1 MLKGSRL
8 ASVPFLWLCC
18 VPLFLSL
25 WSGASVG
32 LGFGTIKLYSYL
44 NEPLDAEI
52 ELVGA
57 DEINTSNLLITL
69 APAADF
75 EKIHMARPYFLT
87 KLRFEVV
94 QQGDRTF
101 ISVQSDEPVKRAFLE
116 FLVLLHWPEGR
127 LVRSYTLLFDPAP
140 IGKISRRMDDNPKQI
155 ASFSQDKLDHSNK
168 SVPATVPDLKTLNRN
183 ASSALENLF
192 ETNTGMSTESNQT
205 VVPQNRPLSVSVT
218 QQAVVDKA
226 KIEAQ
231 AFIAESKAL
240 ADMQQKHQA
249 ELAAQKESA
258 KGSSFSG
265 VVASFWHLMK
275 LSLKAQKWLWSAS
288 VAAMMLGLLTL
299 VYFKRFKPRLA
310 LSLLSPYKEKTKKNL
325 LFFDQEFSIRME
337 LAKHY
342 AAIKDFDS
350 AKQVLETM
358 LHYGNQREKQAAQDL
373 SDRLFF

>member
-1 MLKGSRL
+1 
-8 ASVPFLWLCC
+8 
-18 VPLFLSL
+18 VPLLLSL
-25 WSGASVG
+25 WSGASIG

-52 ELVGA
+52 ELVGI
-57 DEINTSNLLITL
+57 DDINTSNLLITL

-140 IGKISRRMDDNPKQI
+140 IGKISRRMDDNPKQVER
-155 ASFSQDKLDHSNK
+155 FSQDKLDHSNK
-168 SVPATVPDLKTLNRN
+168 PVPAMVPDLKTLNRN
-183 ASSALENLF
+183 ATAALENLF
-192 ETNTGMSTESNQT
+192 ETNTGTPIESNQT
-205 VVPQNRPLSVSVT
+205 VVPSHRPLSVSVT

-226 KIEAQ
+226 KVEAQ
-231 AFIAESKAL
+231 ALIAESKAL
-240 ADMQQKHQA
+240 ADMQRKHQA
-249 ELAAQKESA
+249 ELDAQKESA
-258 KGSSFSG
+258 KG
-265 VVASFWHLMK
+265 ASVWHLMK
-275 LSLKAQKWLWSAS
+275 LSLKAQKWVWSAS
-288 VAAMMLGLLTL
+288 IVAMMLGLLTL
-299 VYFKRFKPRLA
+299 GYFKRFRPRLA
-310 LSLLSPYKEKTKKNL
+310 LSLLSPYKEKPKKTL
-325 LFFDQEFSIRME
+325 PFFDQEFSIRME

-350 AKQVLETM
+350 AKQVLEAM

>member
-1 MLKGSRL
+1 MRKGSRL

-18 VPLFLSL
+18 VPLLLSL

-32 LGFGTIKLYSYL
+32 LGFGAIKLYSYL

-52 ELVGA
+52 DLVGA
-57 DEINTSNLLITL
+57 DEINTSNLLISL

-94 QQGDRTF
+94 QQSDRTF
-101 ISVQSDEPVKRAFLE
+101 ISVQSDEPIKRAFLE

-140 IGKISRRMDDNPKQI
+140 IGKISRRMEDNPKSI

-168 SVPATVPDLKTLNRN
+168 PVPAMVPDLKTLNRN
-183 ASSALENLF
+183 VTTAMENLF
-192 ETNTGMSTESNQT
+192 ETSHDIPTESNQT
-205 VVPQNRPLSVSVT
+205 VVQQSHPLPVSVT
-218 QQAVVDKA
+218 QQAVVDQA
-226 KIEAQ
+226 KVAAQ
-231 AFIAESKAL
+231 ALIAESKAL
-240 ADMQQKHQA
+240 ADLQQKHHA
-249 ELAAQKESA
+249 ELAAQKESV
-258 KGSSFSG
+258 KG
-265 VVASFWHLMK
+265 ASFWHLMK
-275 LSLKAQKWLWSAS
+275 LSLKAQKWVWGAS
-288 VAAMMLGLLTL
+288 VGAMMLGLLTL
-299 VYFKRFKPRLA
+299 VYIKRFRPRLA
-310 LSLLSPYKEKTKKNL
+310 LSLLSPHKAQTKKPL
-325 LFFDQEFSIRME
+325 AFFDQEFSIRME

>member
-1 MLKGSRL
+1 MRKGSRL

-18 VPLFLSL
+18 VPLLLSL

-32 LGFGTIKLYSYL
+32 LGFGAIKLYSYL

-52 ELVGA
+52 DLVGT
-57 DEINTSNLLITL
+57 DDINTSNLLITL

-101 ISVQSDEPVKRAFLE
+101 ISVQSDEPVKRAFVE

-140 IGKISRRMDDNPKQI
+140 IGKISRRMEDNPKSI
-155 ASFSQDKLDHSNK
+155 ASFSQYKLDHSNK
-168 SVPATVPDLKTLNRN
+168 PIQAMVPDLKTLNRN
-183 ASSALENLF
+183 ATTAMENLF
-192 ETNTGMSTESNQT
+192 ETSSDTPAESDQT
-205 VVPQNRPLSVSVT
+205 VVQQSRPLSVSVT
-218 QQAVVDKA
+218 QQAVVDQA
-226 KIEAQ
+226 KVAAQ
-231 AFIAESKAL
+231 ALIADSKAL
-240 ADMQQKHQA
+240 ADLQQQHHA
-249 ELAAQKESA
+249 EAAQKESD
-258 KGSSFSG
+258 KEP
-265 VVASFWHLMK
+265 SFWHLMK
-275 LSLKAQKWLWSAS
+275 LSLKAQKWVWGAS

-299 VYFKRFKPRLA
+299 VYIKRFRPRLA
-310 LSLLSPYKEKTKKNL
+310 LSLLSASKAQTKKTL
-325 LFFDQEFSIRME
+325 PFFDQEFSIRME

>member
-1 MLKGSRL
+1 MPKGSRL

-18 VPLFLSL
+18 VPLLLSL
-25 WSGASVG
+25 WSGASLG
-32 LGFGTIKLYSYL
+32 LGFGAIKLYSYL

-57 DEINTSNLLITL
+57 DEINTSNLFITL

-94 QQGDRTF
+94 QQGDRSF

-140 IGKISRRMDDNPKQI
+140 IGKISRRMDDNPKAV
-155 ASFSQDKLDHSNK
+155 ASFSQAKLDHANK
-168 SVPATVPDLKTLNRN
+168 PVPTMVPDLKTLNRN
-183 ASSALENLF
+183 ATSALENLF
-192 ETNTGMSTESNQT
+192 ETNTGTPTESNQS
-205 VVPQNRPLSVSVT
+205 VVPHNRPLSVSVT

-226 KIEAQ
+226 KVAAQ
-231 AFIAESKAL
+231 ALIAESQAL

-249 ELAAQKESA
+249 ELDAQKESA
-258 KGSSFSG
+258 KGSFSG
-265 VVASFWHLMK
+265 VLASFWHLMT

-299 VYFKRFKPRLA
+299 VYIKRFRPRLA
-310 LSLLSPYKEKTKKNL
+310 LSLLGPHKEKPKKTL
-325 LFFDQEFSIRME
+325 PFFDQEFSIRME

>member
-1 MLKGSRL
+1 MLKDGRL

-18 VPLFLSL
+18 VPLLLSL
-25 WSGASVG
+25 WSGASMG
-32 LGFGTIKLYSYL
+32 LGFGAIKLYSYL

-52 ELVGA
+52 DLLGA
-57 DEINTSNLLITL
+57 DDVNTSNLLITL

-75 EKIHMARPYFLT
+75 EKIHMARPYFLS

-101 ISVQSDEPVKRAFLE
+101 ISVQSEEPVKRAFLE

-140 IGKISRRMDDNPKQI
+140 IGKISRRMDDNPKQV
-155 ASFSQDKLDHSNK
+155 ARFSQEQLDHSHT
-168 SVPATVPDLKTLNRN
+168 SLSSIVPDLKTLNPH
-183 ASSALENLF
+183 ATSALENLF
-192 ETNTGMSTESNQT
+192 ETNTGTPTESNQT

-226 KIEAQ
+226 KVEAQ
-231 AFIAESKAL
+231 ALIAESKAL
-240 ADMQQKHQA
+240 ADMQQKHQTG
-249 ELAAQKESA
+249 LDAQKESA
-258 KGSSFSG
+258 KG
-265 VVASFWHLMK
+265 ASVWHLMK
-275 LSLKAQKWLWSAS
+275 LSLKAQKWAWSAS
-288 VAAMMLGLLTL
+288 IAVMMLGLLTL
-299 VYFKRFKPRLA
+299 VYFKRFRPRLA
-310 LSLLSPYKEKTKKNL
+310 LSVLSAHKAQTKRNL
-325 LFFDQEFSIRME
+325 PFFDQEFSIRME